1 MLDENVIYNNMEY
14 RGLTK
19 QLAQAFNDMWVKCIK
34 EIYTDFFL
42 SPGEDYINQNWDI
55 YNVLL
60 KRITVIGC

>member
-34 EIYTDFFL
+34 RYTDFFFKSGRRL
-42 SPGEDYINQNWDI
+42 YQSKLGYI
-55 YNVLL
+55 
-60 KRITVIGC
+60 